1 MAEINK
7 TRTRMYDP
15 WGYQEENNY
24 ESSENQFE
32 LELNEL
38 IASAA
43 YNKDDKKIHFFNND
57 GLDLSGSSIDTSEF
71 ASGVIESATYD
82 KETKILTIVFSNGD
96 IVEVNLADLIDEN
109 EFADGLQVNDG
120 IVSIKLDSS
129 TEAYLTVGPDGLK
142 LSGVDAAINVEKTRA
157 EEAET
162 ALQAAI
168 EAEGQRAQEAEEALD
183 TKIDE
188 EIARATSAETALD
201 TKITQEIVDREA
213 DVDAEE
219 ARAKAVEEALDAKLD
234 QEIQDRK
241 DDVDAEETRAKAAE
255 TVLSQQITSLNSEL
269 DAEESIREAADV
281 ALGLRIDNEI
291 ADRKADVDA
300 EEARAIEV
308 ENTIKAEAFFDADYD
323 SSAKTINF
331 YNKQGEVVDSMDAT
345 PFLKDGMIDSVYI
358 DHETE
363 ELVIVWNT
371 AAGKEET
378 RIPLKEIFNPEDYY
392 TKVEVDAFLAKKVDK
407 ELNGANGKALIF
419 NESDGGGAKFEHN
432 DGTWSFA
439 GVNDGGEN
447 GIAGQIYALKKN
459 AENKFEGARIDVTKN
474 GMYYTVGAD
483 SAANRL
489 TEENEIATKGDVA
502 GTETELFRLEQ
513 LLGHKDNDTLVVQ
526 NDKEAA
532 FGKYN
537 VSNTSEDASG
547 RTIFSIGN
555 GTADDA
561 RSNALEIR
569 ENGDIYMW
577 IEGDFIQVNDLI
589 GMLAHEVYDTN
600 ANNNHNMNYDG

>member
-1 MAEINK
+1 MAEIKK

-120 IVSIKLDSS
+120 IVSIKLDSA
-129 TEAYLTVGPDGLK
+129 TEAYLTVSESGLK

-168 EAEGQRAQEAEEALD
+168 EAEGQRAQEAEEVLD

-219 ARAKAVEEALDAKLD
+219 ARAKAAEEALDAKID

-241 DDVDAEETRAKAAE
+241 DDVDAEETRAKAEEAAANRRID
-255 TVLSQQITSLNSEL
+255 TLNDAL
-269 DAEESIREAADV
+269 DGEKTIREAADV
-281 ALGLRIDNEI
+281 RLESLITAEKNRAEDAEEALDAKIDQEI

-300 EEARAIEV
+300 EEARA
-308 ENTIKAEAFFDADYD
+308 TSAETAVNVRVDNL
-323 SSAKTINF
+323 IN
-331 YNKQGEVVDSMDAT
+331 
-345 PFLKDGMIDSVYI
+345 
-358 DHETE
+358 
-363 ELVIVWNT
+363 ELQ
-371 AAGKEET
+371 
-378 RIPLKEIFNPEDYY
+378 PL
-392 TKVEVDAFLAKKVDK
+392 L
-407 ELNGANGKALIF
+407 
-419 NESDGGGAKFEHN
+419 
-432 DGTWSFA
+432 
-439 GVNDGGEN
+439 
-447 GIAGQIYALKKN
+447 
-459 AENKFEGARIDVTKN
+459 
-474 GMYYTVGAD
+474 
-483 SAANRL
+483 
-489 TEENEIATKGDVA
+489 
-502 GTETELFRLEQ
+502 
-513 LLGHKDNDTLVVQ
+513 NDTLVTT

-532 FGKYN
+532 LGKYN
-537 VSNTSEDASG
+537 VSNTSEEASG